1 MAKSLSVK
9 YRPQT
14 FSEVCGQEIVV
25 TVLKRQL
32 EIRSFKNCYLFCG
45 SSGCGKTTL
54 ARIFANEINKGQ
66 GSPIEIDGASNNG
79 VDNVKSIVA
88 NASQRALDSEY
99 KIYIIDESH
108 MLTVAAWNAFLKC
121 IEEPPTYTIFIF
133 CTTDPQK
140 IPATI
145 LNRCMRFNFEKI
157 SSDVIRNRLV
167 HICEEEGVTNYF
179 ESCDYISK
187 NSNNQLRDAISN
199 LEKVIDYDTNMSM
212 QMTLH
217 VLGKCSY
224 DLMFGLVNALIDGD
238 ERKVLE
244 SVSSMSLTVTDARVI
259 LDQLFD
265 FVLDIDKYA
274 LFRDMSVTKIPIS
287 YESECARA
295 VDFQDSNK
303 YYGYVLNKLVDVKWA
318 MKNDISPLLTL
329 ETILLQIARCE

>member
-9 YRPQT
+9 YRPRT
-14 FSEVCGQEIVV
+14 FNEVCGQEIVV

-54 ARIFANEINKGQ
+54 ARIFANEINRGE

-79 VDNVKSIVA
+79 VDNVKDIVA
-88 NASQRALDSEY
+88 NASQRALDGEY

-167 HICEEEGVTNYF
+167 HICELEGVTNYF

-199 LEKVIDYDTNMSM
+199 LEKVIDYDTNLSM
-212 QMTLH
+212 EMTLH

-224 DLMFGLVNALIDGD
+224 ELLFGLMNALIDGD
-238 ERKVLE
+238 EKTVL
-244 SVSSMSLTVTDARVI
+244 SIIQSIALTVTDARVI
-259 LDQLFD
+259 LDQLFE
-265 FVLDIDKYA
+265 FVLALDKYA
-274 LFRDMSVTKIPIS
+274 IFGDMGVTQIPNN
-287 YESECARA
+287 YEGECKRA
-295 VDFQDSNK
+295 TGFQDSNR
-303 YYGYVLNKLVDVKWA
+303 YYGYVLNKLIELKGVIR
-318 MKNDISPLLTL
+318 NDTSPLFTL